1 MADRSLKDLNYGH
14 PGAATY
20 DLENGEW
27 TFARPYSARPF
38 KRIRTSKGA
47 TPASSH
53 ATPAFSLPAEILAS
67 RTSIQKEI
75 SNSIEEHPQLSAAAE
90 VLPDLAVVSAAIS
103 STASTYDPLVGDLLS
118 FGSITPK
125 GRHEAWQIAALPT
138 GESGSI
144 LQLSIL
150 DNERHVWTADPKSWV
165 EGRTLKDTESGFWNE
180 EAAPIQQ
187 VHFSHSDDSR
197 TFLAVRLP
205 TRTVLF
211 HPDYHRRPRASAVSP
226 FYRLPA
232 SSIELHP
239 ILSIS
244 QNDTD
249 GFAHADVTFNPDFQL
264 QFALVDLNQTW
275 SVWDIEHR
283 PRLGTYLASC
293 LLRGKIDELEE
304 DGDTACEDGW
314 ARILWVADT
323 TTLLVCN
330 RRHLSIVSIKG
341 RTTSYLPCPEL
352 FSERS
357 ADWVL
362 DVKQHPRDRSRVFV
376 LTSTRLF
383 LLSVTAPSELLP
395 RAGEAG
401 AKVLTSWRHYR
412 GVEDFTLH
420 ISVQMLSDDETCVML
435 HSRVNNLVQIQS
447 FRSNTSDSSGLVT
460 SSDPTLLD
468 LPIGGSAHIT
478 NLYIEP
484 MRWEYSKKD
493 CVFLQ
498 LFVTL
503 SDLSTRELV
512 VWSRSTST
520 GHTTEDDH
528 AVVDFTRSTIKR
540 PRNIIFNSKPRNKD
554 EDFIVPNGLVD
565 RGLPSSKIGRQ
576 QPELRRSSDGAA
588 MPETRD
594 NASLGEILSQSKSAA
609 EQVSGTIDAVAVM
622 DQVNEMLATG
632 ADLPPLPL
640 GTLMEFTHT
649 QFHVADIDEA
659 SSNFQELFSSPNGQD
674 TVDVQRIAAMRVL
687 GLTDDSDLTISDAYD
702 SILQTWVAP
711 MPPDIPIRIRQRQE
725 LLARRIATELMFSS
739 TCIRDDRIQVPA
751 VGIQRG
757 QSQDSTVALP
767 ILPARPKEATFNF
780 TSRYPASQPLP
791 TPPYS
796 SIPPSSL
803 PPSSVYGSSPPEIP
817 SMEPASSDPLGRL
830 SKYLQ
835 TSKDPVIIPPT
846 VSQSLAHWESEKD
859 PNTYNW
865 VSMERTLR
873 AEELDEE
880 SQQQRD
886 KERKKK
892 ERREKRQQRENELMR
907 AKTASQLN
915 AYPRSSPGP
924 MLGGMGSSSQVPSQS
939 QSQSQVPFQT
949 GGFMMPQSQVERGKF
964 GGKLDKKKKKKGRIS
979 GF

>member
-20 DLENGEW
+20 DLENREW
-27 TFARPYSARPF
+27 TFTRPYTTRSF
-38 KRIRTSKGA
+38 KRIRTSKDA
-47 TPASSH
+47 TPASNH
-53 ATPAFSLPAEILAS
+53 ATPAFSLSAEILAS
-67 RTSIQKEI
+67 RTSVQKEI
-75 SNSIEEHPQLSAAAE
+75 SNSIEEHPQLSAAGE
-90 VLPDLAVVSAAIS
+90 VLSDLAVVSAAIS
-103 STASTYDPLVGDLLS
+103 STASIYDPLVGDLLS

-125 GRHEAWQIAALPT
+125 
-138 GESGSI
+138 
-144 LQLSIL
+144 
-150 DNERHVWTADPKSWV
+150 
-165 EGRTLKDTESGFWNE
+165 
-180 EAAPIQQ
+180 
-187 VHFSHSDDSR
+187 
-197 TFLAVRLP
+197 
-205 TRTVLF
+205 
-211 HPDYHRRPRASAVSP
+211 DYHRRPRASAVSP

-244 QNDTD
+244 QNDTG
-249 GFAHADVTFNPDFQL
+249 GFAHADFTFNPDFQL
-264 QFALVDLNQTW
+264 QFALVDLNQSW

-283 PRLGTYLASC
+283 PILGTYSASC

-304 DGDTACEDGW
+304 DGDTTCEDGW
-314 ARILWVADT
+314 ARVLWVADT

-341 RTTSYLPCPEL
+341 RTTSYFPCPEL

-420 ISVQMLSDDETCVML
+420 IGVQTLSDD
-435 HSRVNNLVQIQS
+435 VNNLVQIQS

-468 LPIGGSAHIT
+468 LPIGGSVHIT

-484 MRWEYSKKD
+484 MQWEYSQKD
-493 CVFLQ
+493 VLFLQ

-520 GHTTEDDH
+520 GHITENDY
-528 AVVDFTRSTIKR
+528 AVVDFTRSTIRR
-540 PRNIIFNSKPRNKD
+540 PRNLIFNSKPRNKD
-554 EDFIVPNGLVD
+554 DDFIVPNGLVD
-565 RGLPSSKIGRQ
+565 RGLPSSKVGRQ

-588 MPETRD
+588 VPETRD

-640 GTLMEFTHT
+640 GTLMEFTHA

-674 TVDVQRIAAMRVL
+674 TVDVQLIAAMRVL
-687 GLTDDSDLTISDAYD
+687 GLTDDGDLTISDAYD

-711 MPPDIPIRIRQRQE
+711 MPPDMPIRVRQRQE

-751 VGIQRG
+751 VSIQRG
-757 QSQDSTVALP
+757 QSQDSAVALP
-767 ILPARPKEATFNF
+767 ILPARPKEATSNF
-780 TSRYPASQPLP
+780 TSRYSASQPLP

-817 SMEPASSDPLGRL
+817 SMEPASSDPLSRL

-835 TSKDPVIIPPT
+835 TSKDPVIIPPN
-846 VSQSLAHWESEKD
+846 VSQSLAHWELGKD
-859 PNTYNW
+859 PRVYNW

-880 SQQQRD
+880 SQQQRE

-939 QSQSQVPFQT
+939 QSQSQIPFQT
-949 GGFMMPQSQVERGKF
+949 GGFMMPKSQVERGKF

>member
-20 DLENGEW
+20 DLDNREW
-27 TFARPYSARPF
+27 TFARPYTTRSF
-38 KRIRTSKGA
+38 KRIQTSKDT

-53 ATPAFSLPAEILAS
+53 ATPAFPLSAEILAS
-67 RTSIQKEI
+67 RTSVQKEI
-75 SNSIEEHPQLSAAAE
+75 SNSIQDHPQISAAAE
-90 VLPDLAVVSAAIS
+90 VLPDLAVLSAAIL

-118 FGSITPK
+118 FGSITSK
-125 GRHEAWQIAALPT
+125 GRHEAWRIAAVPT

-150 DNERHVWTADPKSWV
+150 DKEIHGWTADPKSWV

-187 VHFSHSDDSR
+187 VCFAHSDDSR
-197 TFLAVRLP
+197 PFLAVRLP
-205 TRTVLF
+205 TRTVFF
-211 HPDYHRRPRASAVSP
+211 HPDYHCRPRASAVSP

-232 SSIELHP
+232 SSIEPHP
-239 ILSIS
+239 ILRIS

-249 GFAHADVTFNPDFQL
+249 GFAHVDVTFNPDFQS

-283 PRLGTYLASC
+283 PILGTYSASC
-293 LLRGKIDELEE
+293 LLRGKIDELEK
-304 DGDTACEDGW
+304 DGGPACEDGW
-314 ARILWVADT
+314 ARILWVADI

-352 FSERS
+352 LSKRS
-357 ADWVL
+357 ADWIL

-376 LTSTRLF
+376 VTSTRLF

-395 RAGEAG
+395 RADEAG
-401 AKVLTSWRHYR
+401 AKVLASWRHYR

-420 ISVQMLSDDETCVML
+420 ISVQMLSDD
-435 HSRVNNLVQIQS
+435 VNNLVQVQS
-447 FRSNTSDSSGLVT
+447 FRDDTSGPSGLVT

-468 LPIGGSAHIT
+468 VSIGGSTHIT

-484 MRWEYSKKD
+484 MQWEYSKKD
-493 CVFLQ
+493 VVFLQ

-503 SDLSTRELV
+503 SDLSIRELV
-512 VWSRSTST
+512 VWSQTTST

-540 PRNIIFNSKPRNKD
+540 LRTLNFNSKASTKD
-554 EDFIVPNGLVD
+554 DDFIIPDGLVAT
-565 RGLPSSKIGRQ
+565 GLPSSKIVMQ
-576 QPELRRSSDGAA
+576 QPELRKSSDSTAA
-588 MPETRD
+588 PNTRD
-594 NASLGEILSQSKSAA
+594 NTSLGEILSRSKSAA
-609 EQVSGTIDAVAVM
+609 AEVSGTIDAVAVM

-640 GTLMEFTHT
+640 GTLMECTHT

-659 SSNFQELFSSPNGQD
+659 SSNFQELFSSPSGQD

-687 GLTDDSDLTISDAYD
+687 GLTEDGDLTISDAYD

-711 MPPDIPIRIRQRQE
+711 MPSEMPIRVRQRQE

-739 TCIRDDRIQVPA
+739 TCIRDDRIQVPT
-751 VGIQRG
+751 ISTQRG
-757 QSQDSTVALP
+757 QSQNSGVALP
-767 ILPARPKEATFNF
+767 ILPTRPKEGTFNF
-780 TSRYPASQPLP
+780 ASRYPASQSLP

-803 PPSSVYGSSPPEIP
+803 PPSSVLGSSPPELP
-817 SMEPASSDPLGRL
+817 SVQPASSDPLSRL
-830 SKYLQ
+830 GKYLR
-835 TSKDPVIIPPT
+835 TSKDPVIVPPN
-846 VSQSLAHWESEKD
+846 VSQGLAHWQLGTD
-859 PNTYNW
+859 PHTYNW
-865 VSMERTLR
+865 VSLERALR

-880 SQQQRD
+880 SQQQRE

-907 AKTASQLN
+907 AKVASQIT

-924 MLGGMGSSSQVPSQS
+924 MLGGMGISSQVPSQS
-939 QSQSQVPFQT
+939 QSQGHVPFQS